1 MTKTTFYPTKFQLDI
16 VQPSIRDDAGKISPG
31 ALPMPANPSAEMA
44 GHGVWSTASDYGK
57 LLAALL
63 NGGGP
68 ILSPESVEE
77 IFTPQGS
84 NNDGLMATVHG
95 LGKRVLG
102 PLIPHGQIVHH
113 GLAGLI
119 NTDDFPQ
126 RRRAGTSQWGGMT
139 NLTWVCSVSTT
150 EELSLFGVL
159 LPTDLEL
166 G

>member
-150 EELSLFGVL
+150 EELSLVRRFASN
-159 LPTDLEL
+159 
-166 G
+166 